1 MTVATTTTTTTTMK
15 QPPAGEKEKI
25 NGDAGCTCEEE
36 EEFWPAPPLLTEH
49 KIHTIRFGGNVSG
62 SSNCN
67 GSASGNANSEGN
79 HRDNESSSV
88 APRARLLHYKSLPSE
103 ALTPLDMT
111 YNTGTSS
118 TTDCNQD
125 EFYDGT
131 GNLMW
136 MAAVCFGH
144 LVAQNV
150 EKLRPYLQKQRPVRQ
165 PATAT
170 ETATTKQDGQQQHRV
185 CELGCGTGGA
195 GISLLLF
202 SNPEPTSSGDDNGGV
217 DEANETKNDKEEDS
231 LVVDTINGGGGGC
244 HVVFTDNDV
253 ESLELCRSNCELNHL
268 DPRDYSHQL
277 LWWGSQEDMQQ
288 QQEEKES
295 DESPPQLLEKHSFDT
310 VLATDVVYDLKMI
323 APLLQT
329 VEFLLKKPTTTVVA
343 DVDENEN
350 KNETEG
356 GGHLILSHVPR
367 FCIPRKQDDNDNN
380 LVVNDDVDDDEP
392 REVFLELERF
402 IQSEASKVGLSLV
415 ETVRP
420 HKVLREEDLTAENDC
435 DCDDDDNDNDND
447 NNSMEQLTLEK
458 MKEANAVVFVFRRL

>member
-1 MTVATTTTTTTTMK
+1 
-15 QPPAGEKEKI
+15 
-25 NGDAGCTCEEE
+25 
-36 EEFWPAPPLLTEH
+36 
-49 KIHTIRFGGNVSG
+49 
-62 SSNCN
+62 
-67 GSASGNANSEGN
+67 
-79 HRDNESSSV
+79 
-88 APRARLLHYKSLPSE
+88 
-103 ALTPLDMT
+103 MT

-144 LVAQNV
+144 LDQNV

-367 FCIPRKQDDNDNN
+367 FCIPRKQ
-380 LVVNDDVDDDEP
+380 
-392 REVFLELERF
+392 